1 MKKAIKD
8 LTREEIK
15 RICNKQ
21 IDKNQSCCGPKGC
34 CPLYY
39 MNVTKLCLNI
49 PLEIKKFEESI
60 NEEVEIPEV
69 EV

>member
-21 IDKNQSCCGPKGC
+21 IDKNQSCYGPKGC

-60 NEEVEIPEV
+60 NEEVDVPE
-69 EV
+69 EDD